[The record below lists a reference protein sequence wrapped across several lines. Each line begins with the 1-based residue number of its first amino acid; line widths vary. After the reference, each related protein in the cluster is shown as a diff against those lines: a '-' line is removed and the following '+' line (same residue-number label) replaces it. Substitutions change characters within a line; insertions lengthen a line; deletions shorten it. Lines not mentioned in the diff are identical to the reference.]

1 MAFSTEARRPLTNQ
15 FQVKGGFDVRTL
27 TGADTLTAKSA
38 NTQLLDPGGATRV
51 VTLPSS
57 DPKFDGVAFT
67 ICNTADAG
75 ELLIV
80 KNAAGT
86 VLGVVHPGRMGIFG
100 NEAGTWSAAFVD
112 APLTTLSK
120 RFELRWTAGQR
131 GKPGLNA
138 DIQNAAEA
146 TREIADP
153 DFELLGTNATSGS
166 SAYNAEGGIT
176 LTTAGASGDQV
187 ILVPHLD
194 ASQSAWGTVTWGTDK
209 QVVWEALI
217 ATAANISDA
226 VIWAGLKLTNTST
239 TATDNDQ
246 AFFRYAPATN
256 SGKWQA
262 INSIG
267 GTDDA
272 DDAGVTVAVS
282 TVYHLKITID
292 VSRVA
297 RFYINDVLV
306 ATSAALTDATD
317 FIPYIGVQASAAA
330 AKAIVVYGQSIGRTA
345 G

>member
-1 MAFSTEARRPLTNQ
+1 MAFLTEARHPLTSQ
-15 FQVKGGFDVRTL
+15 LQIKGGFDVRTL

-38 NTQLLDPGGATRV
+38 NIQILDPGGATRV

-57 DPKFDGVAFT
+57 DAKFDGVAFT
-67 ICNTADAG
+67 ICNTADAP

-100 NEAGTWSAAFVD
+100 NEAGTWSAAFVSL
-112 APLTTLSK
+112 AANALSK
-120 RFELRWTAGQR
+120 RFELKWVAGQR

-153 DFELLGTNATSGS
+153 DFELLGTNAVSGS

-209 QVVWEALI
+209 QVIWEAVI
-217 ATAANISDA
+217 ATSSNIAD
-226 VIWAGLKLTNTST
+226 IILWAGLKLTNTST

-246 AFFRYAPATN
+246 AFFRFAPATN

-262 INSIG
+262 VNSIA
-267 GTDDA
+267 GTDDE

-282 TVYHLKITID
+282 TVYHLKIVID

-297 RFYINDVLV
+297 RFYINDALV

-330 AKAIVVYGQSIGRTA
+330 AKAVVVYGQGISRVA